1 MRLPET
7 SAPRLVRLPGP
18 RRRRR
23 PQPGRRPR
31 EDGEDRPRR
40 RGLPAP
46 RGGGGRRAPGGGAP
60 HARADRRGGGGCRPA
75 GPAARPHGSDP
86 SPPEEDDE
94 SLRHARPAAPGRLA
108 RQPGER
114 GGSRVTVGER
124 LKILRLERAL
134 QQRQLAEKA
143 NLTPSMVS
151 QIESGRLTPSLHTLG
166 KLAAGLGGPIA
177 SLFETRPDGR
187 IHVSRRGDYPVVSF
201 DGTTEKWHV
210 LGAGLFQ
217 GKIRAVVS
225 TIGRKGRGGKT
236 EKVIIE
242 PGQMK
247 VFYLIEGTVA
257 PHSNGD
263 RPTL

>member
-7 SAPRLVRLPGP
+7 SAPRLLRLPGP
-18 RRRRR
+18 GGRRR

-46 RGGGGRRAPGGGAP
+46 RGGGGRHASGGRAP

-75 GPAARPHGSDP
+75 VKAARQYGSDP
-86 SPPEEDDE
+86 SLPEEDDE

-108 RQPGER
+108 REPAER

-124 LKILRLERAL
+124 LKTLRLERAL

-151 QIESGRLTPSLHTLG
+151 QIESGRLTPSLHTPRN
-166 KLAAGLGGPIA
+166 LAGAP
-177 SLFETRPDGR
+177 GR
-187 IHVSRRGDYPVVSF
+187 
-201 DGTTEKWHV
+201 
-210 LGAGLFQ
+210 
-217 GKIRAVVS
+217 
-225 TIGRKGRGGKT
+225 
-236 EKVIIE
+236 
-242 PGQMK
+242 
-247 VFYLIEGTVA
+247 
-257 PHSNGD
+257 
-263 RPTL
+263 

>member
-18 RRRRR
+18 WRRRR

-40 RGLPAP
+40 RGPPAP
-46 RGGGGRRAPGGGAP
+46 RGGGGRRAPGGRAP
-60 HARADRRGGGGCRPA
+60 HARADRRGGGGRRPA
-75 GPAARPHGSDP
+75 AQPPRQYGSAP
-86 SPPEEDDE
+86 SLPEEDDE

-151 QIESGRLTPSLHTLG
+151 QIESGAPTPPPPPPRQP
-166 KLAAGLGGPIA
+166 AAGLGAPIA

-217 GKIRAVVS
+217 GKIPPA
-225 TIGRKGRGGKT
+225 G
-236 EKVIIE
+236 
-242 PGQMK
+242 
-247 VFYLIEGTVA
+247 A
-257 PHSNGD
+257 P
-263 RPTL
+263 L

>member
-7 SAPRLVRLPGP
+7 SAPRLLRLPGP
-18 RRRRR
+18 GGRRR

-31 EDGEDRPRR
+31 EDGEDRPRGG
-40 RGLPAP
+40 GLPSP
-46 RGGGGRRAPGGGAP
+46 RGGGGRHASGGRASDAG
-60 HARADRRGGGGCRPA
+60 ADRRGGGGCRPA
-75 GPAARPHGSDP
+75 AQPPRQYGSAP
-86 SPPEEDDE
+86 SLPEEDDE

-166 KLAAGLGGPIA
+166 KLAAALGVSIA

-187 IHVSRRGDYPVVSF
+187 IHVSRKGDYPVVSF

-210 LGAGLFQ
+210 LGAGGFS
-217 GKIRAVVS
+217 GEEPR
-225 TIGRKGRGGKT
+225 GR
-236 EKVIIE
+236 V
-242 PGQMK
+242 
-247 VFYLIEGTVA
+247 
-257 PHSNGD
+257 HD
-263 RPTL
+263 RPEGPGGQDGKGDHRARPDEALLRDRGDGRPPL